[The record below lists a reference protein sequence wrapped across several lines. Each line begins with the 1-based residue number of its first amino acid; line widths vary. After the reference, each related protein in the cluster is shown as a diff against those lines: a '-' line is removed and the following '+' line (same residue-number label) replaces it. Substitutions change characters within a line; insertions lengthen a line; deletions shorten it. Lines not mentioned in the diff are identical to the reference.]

1 MSTQANETVIATD
14 SPATISEKFSPT
26 RAVVVSEL
34 SQDQKEQY
42 YNLILENNV
51 KLQYTDDKFV
61 ANIRLIGP
69 TNDDDENGSDE
80 RKEITPEPTER
91 SVIAPATATKKC
103 NSSLPLEQRIHRLQY
118 GAITRQLTF
127 HIAGVA
133 HFDYST
139 FPRFCS
145 LIGELLQA
153 SDPSLNELYCD

>member
-14 SPATISEKFSPT
+14 SPAPISEKFSAT

-34 SQDQKEQY
+34 SPDQKEQY
-42 YNLILENNV
+42 YNLILSNDV

-69 TNDDDENGSDE
+69 TNDDENGSDE
-80 RKEITPEPTER
+80 RKEITPEATER
-91 SVIAPATATKKC
+91 SVIAPTTASKKC
-103 NSSLPLEQRIHRLQY
+103 NSALPLEQRIHRLQY
-118 GAITRQLTF
+118 GASTRQLTF

-133 HFDYST
+133 RFDYST

-145 LIGELLQA
+145 LIGELSQA
-153 SDPSLNELYCD
+153 SYTALNKLYSD